1 VAALDPIFDIDE
13 ALRFL
18 AVDNALLN
26 SDGYWSR
33 NSDYSIY
40 RDEDGRFHVT
50 AYDTNEAMREAG
62 GGGFGRFRGGFGG
75 GATGVALSPLEG
87 SRDGSKAL
95 LYRLLM
101 VPELRA
107 AYLGHVRDVAENWLD
122 WDRLGPVA
130 ERYRALIA
138 DSVAADPRKLYST
151 AEFDLSFDGSG
162 CRGGGGFGGPPSL
175 SIRTFVEQRQ
185 AYLLD
190 WLDSNLADG
199 GP

>member
-33 NSDYSIY
+33 NSDYGVY
-40 RDEDGRFHVT
+40 RDEEGRFHVT
-50 AYDTNEAMREAG
+50 AYDANEAMSDGMSMR
-62 GGGFGRFRGGFGG
+62 GFGG
-75 GATGVALSPLEG
+75 GSSGGARLNPLEG

-101 VPELRA
+101 VPELQAR
-107 AYLGHVRDVAENWLD
+107 YLGYVRDVAENWLD
-122 WDRLGPVA
+122 WERFASIA
-130 ERYRALIA
+130 EDYRALIA
-138 DSVAADPRKLYST
+138 DAVVADERKLYST
-151 AEFDLSFDGSG
+151 TAFDLDFDGGANVEAAFRSS
-162 CRGGGGFGGPPSL
+162 RSTTL
-175 SIRTFVEQRQ
+175 KDFVQQRQ

-190 WLDSNLADG
+190 WLAANG
-199 GP
+199 GNAL